1 MSRFLVS
8 FAILFFFHG
17 VSAGKTLNRE
27 SPPAAGDDLEVVF
40 ATVIYRHGDRT
51 PVDTYP
57 TDPYKDRSNW
67 PVGFGRLTPR
77 GKRMQYNLGKY
88 LRSRYG
94 ALLGVDYDEKVIY
107 VRSTDV
113 DRTLMSAE
121 SNLAGLYPPKGDQ
134 IWNKD
139 IPWQP
144 IPVHTVDLEADNLL
158 SSHSNCPRMT
168 ELVEDV
174 LKSPEVKKINEEY
187 QWLYDYLAQNVNA
200 SVDNMREVNYLFDT
214 LFIETVY
221 NKTLPLWTKKVYPE
235 KMRYLHDLSFTL
247 TTWTHELKRLRAGPL
262 ISNIVDTFTKV
273 SAGQFFA
280 SADDHG
286 AIADHKLHRE
296 RKMNMY
302 SGHDTTVSSFLN
314 GLGMFDPPIAPPYAS
329 CIMIE
334 LLKGAQSGGHFVR
347 FFYKN
352 ETNVNSEGSPAD
364 PNPYLLQLP
373 GCDTTCPLEKFE
385 ELTRPLRPRNWER
398 ECRSESD
405 YEDVVLDL
413 VTTLSGVIGIS
424 LLCLVLSAVM
434 FKLCCRHKSDIGGNY
449 VEVGQDIP

>member
-1 MSRFLVS
+1 MICDDMRH
-8 FAILFFFHG
+8 AI
-17 VSAGKTLNRE
+17 
-27 SPPAAGDDLEVVF
+27 
-40 ATVIYRHGDRT
+40 Y
-51 PVDTYP
+51 
-57 TDPYKDRSNW
+57 
-67 PVGFGRLTPR
+67 
-77 GKRMQYNLGKY
+77 
-88 LRSRYG
+88 
-94 ALLGVDYDEKVIY
+94 ALLF
-107 VRSTDV
+107 
-113 DRTLMSAE
+113 
-121 SNLAGLYPPKGDQ
+121 Q
-134 IWNKD
+134 
-139 IPWQP
+139 
-144 IPVHTVDLEADNLL
+144 
-158 SSHSNCPRMT
+158 
-168 ELVEDV
+168 
-174 LKSPEVKKINEEY
+174 EY

-413 VTTLSGVIGIS
+413 VTTFSGVIGIS